1 MRSFSS
7 INYYIFKSRQIE
19 SSTLRNVMF
28 DILDIKTNFISF
40 YFLEHGTYFVFMLMG
55 PEQHISLSQAICID
69 VCNQVDLTNMLT
81 SKPRKSPWTT
91 PDHNKLITLFIYL
104 HGNHGKRIISCIYHG
119 NQHSKWHGMSIN

>member
-1 MRSFSS
+1 
-7 INYYIFKSRQIE
+7 
-19 SSTLRNVMF
+19 MF

-104 HGNHGKRIISCIYHG
+104 HGNHGKRIISCIYRG
-119 NQHSKWHGMSIN
+119 N